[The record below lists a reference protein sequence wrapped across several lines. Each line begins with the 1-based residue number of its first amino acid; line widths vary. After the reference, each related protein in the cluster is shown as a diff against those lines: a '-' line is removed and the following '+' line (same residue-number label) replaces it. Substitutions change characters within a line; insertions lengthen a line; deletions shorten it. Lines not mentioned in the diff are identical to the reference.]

1 MFGFLSQRQ
10 ENKETRMDER
20 IGDKR
25 ALSSK
30 TDQHDLG
37 ELASCIHVHVRLP
50 AFLLPLEV
58 LLMLLPT

>member
-30 TDQHDLG
+30 TVQHDLG
-37 ELASCIHVHVRLP
+37 ELASCIHLQLP
-50 AFLLPLEV
+50 AFLLPLEG